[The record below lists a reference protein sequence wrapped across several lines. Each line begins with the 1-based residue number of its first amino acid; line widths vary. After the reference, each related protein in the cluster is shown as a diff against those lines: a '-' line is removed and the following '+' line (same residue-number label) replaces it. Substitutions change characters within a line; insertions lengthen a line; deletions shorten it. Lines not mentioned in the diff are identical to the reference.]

1 MTPLLESPVQQFCDA
16 NGEPYAGGLLSTYV
30 QGTTTPKATWS
41 DPGGTSLNTNP
52 IVLDS
57 AGRALI
63 YGDGLYRLVLQD
75 AVGNLIWDQ
84 PASTIVSA
92 AMAPVVSAPTIADAV
107 ALLGIQSMID
117 ASVAIERARA
127 EAAEAALQSAITN
140 ISLTPGPPGPAGP
153 AGATG
158 PQGPSGATGL
168 VVTVRT
174 GSGMSD
180 GNGNISVSWTPAFP
194 TAVIQFTCHGPL
206 GQYFSPL
213 LYNTTSGS
221 FSGNGVIT
229 TTSATGALAQDTWD
243 SSGQSVTVPVPSTS
257 FTWFAMGY

>member
-1 MTPLLESPVQQFCDA
+1 MVALLQSPEQQFCDL
-16 NGEPYAGGLLSTYV
+16 NGAPFAGGLLYTYV
-30 QGTTTPKATWS
+30 TGTTTPKATWL
-41 DPGGTSLNTNP
+41 DAGGSALNTNP

-63 YGDGLYRLVLQD
+63 YGDGAYRLILND

-84 PASTIVSA
+84 PASSIVSA
-92 AMAPVVSAPTIADAV
+92 AMAPVILAPTIAEAV
-107 ALLGIQSMID
+107 RLLGIQAMID
-117 ASVAIERARA
+117 ASVLVETNRA
-127 EAAEAALQSAITN
+127 EAAETALGHRIDTIA
-140 ISLTPGPPGPAGP
+140 LTPGPPGPAGP

-158 PQGPSGATGL
+158 PQGPSGASGE

-180 GNGNISVSWTPAFP
+180 GIGNISVSWGLAFP
-194 TAVIQFTCHGPL
+194 NAVIQFTCHGSL
-206 GQYFSPL
+206 GEYYSPL
-213 LYNTTSGS
+213 LYNLTSGS

-229 TTSATGALAQDTWD
+229 TTSATGALAQNTWD
-243 SSGQSVTVPVPSTS
+243 GSGQSVTVPVPATN